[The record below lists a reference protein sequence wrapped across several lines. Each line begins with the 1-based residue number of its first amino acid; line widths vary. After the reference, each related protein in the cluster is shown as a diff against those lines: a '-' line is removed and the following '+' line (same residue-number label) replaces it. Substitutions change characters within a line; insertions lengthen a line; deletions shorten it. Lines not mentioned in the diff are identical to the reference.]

1 MVENIPD
8 AWDRETDVVIVG
20 SGGSGLVAALA
31 AESDDVLV
39 LEKAQSIGG
48 TTAVSGGGLWLP
60 NSRPVVD
67 EVGEQPDEQI
77 RAYIRRCAGERV
89 DDELIETFVELAPD
103 VVDFVESET
112 ALEFQFAGY
121 PDYHTDWEEASD
133 EGNMIE
139 PTLYDGTRLG
149 ENLDDIRD
157 DPHHTFPV
165 PASEIYEAGGHAKFA
180 TVADFDELE
189 RRSEA
194 DLLATGE
201 ALIAGL
207 YEACLDAGVT
217 FETEAPARELVVDD
231 GEIVGVVADVDG
243 EETFVGAGAVVIA
256 AGGMDWDEDMRENFL
271 RGPVTGPATPPQV
284 EGDGMKLGMDVGA
297 DLGNTNEAW
306 WFPTAHVPGQEWEDG
321 SPLYSMVWGR
331 TLPGSIM
338 VNEDGERFCNEA
350 GNYHDL
356 GKRFH
361 EFDPVSYEYENLPAY
376 LVVDSGY
383 REQYSL
389 LTMAPGEDAPDWVA
403 EGETLRDLAVGI
415 DIDPDGLEAT
425 VEAFNEHAR
434 EGVDPAFGR
443 GETAYDNFV
452 GDPDTEHPN
461 LAPLDEPPFYAVEV
475 QSGIIGTKGGL
486 VTRSDG
492 AVLDVDGDPIDGLYA
507 ASNSTAHVMG
517 MGYAGAGA
525 TLGPNVVFGYQ
536 AGKHASEFA
545 DRR

>member
-1 MVENIPD
+1 M
-8 AWDRETDVVIVG
+8 
-20 SGGSGLVAALA
+20 VAA
-31 AESDDVLV
+31 
-39 LEKAQSIGG
+39 
-48 TTAVSGGGLWLP
+48 
-60 NSRPVVD
+60 VD
-67 EVGEQPDEQI
+67 E
-77 RAYIRRCAGERV
+77 
-89 DDELIETFVELAPD
+89 
-103 VVDFVESET
+103 
-112 ALEFQFAGY
+112 
-121 PDYHTDWEEASD
+121 
-133 EGNMIE
+133 
-139 PTLYDGTRLG
+139 
-149 ENLDDIRD
+149 
-157 DPHHTFPV
+157 
-165 PASEIYEAGGHAKFA
+165 
-180 TVADFDELE
+180 
-189 RRSEA
+189 
-194 DLLATGE
+194 
-201 ALIAGL
+201 
-207 YEACLDAGVT
+207 
-217 FETEAPARELVVDD
+217 
-231 GEIVGVVADVDG
+231 
-243 EETFVGAGAVVIA
+243 EETFVRAGAVVIA

-284 EGDGMKLGMDVGA
+284 EGDGIKLGMDVGA

-306 WFPTAHVPGQEWEDG
+306 WFPTAHVPGQRWEDG

-361 EFDPVSYEYENLPAY
+361 TFDPETYEYENLPAY

-389 LTMAPGEDAPDWVA
+389 LTVAPGEEAPDWVA
-403 EGETLRDLAVGI
+403 EGETLRDLAVEL
-415 DIDPDGLEAT
+415 DVDPDGLEAT

-452 GDPDTEHPN
+452 GDPDTDHPN
-461 LAPLDEPPFYAVEV
+461 LAPLNEPPFYAVEV
-475 QSGIIGTKGGL
+475 HSGIIGTKGGL
-486 VTRSDG
+486 ITRSDG
-492 AVLDVDGDPIDGLYA
+492 TVLDVDADPIDGLYA

-545 DRR
+545 D